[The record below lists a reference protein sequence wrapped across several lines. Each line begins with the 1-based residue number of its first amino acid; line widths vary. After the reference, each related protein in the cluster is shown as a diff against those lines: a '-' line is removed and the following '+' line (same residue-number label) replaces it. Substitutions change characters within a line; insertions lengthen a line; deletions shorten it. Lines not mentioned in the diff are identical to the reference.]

1 MSKKISSFYEDE
13 LNSWIDSLKFYLNE
27 SRLLETSLE
36 EIITRNTII
45 DIAAKVEVHQLI
57 LNKSVTKLKEL
68 ETEVAKIKSELTSD
82 DGLVEDKFISKE
94 VENKIKVL
102 ALSFK
107 HTEQEFIDVKYYCNE
122 FLIEVLK
129 KKE

>member
-13 LNSWIDSLKFYLNE
+13 LNSWTDSLKFYLKE
-27 SRLLETSLE
+27 SHLLETSLE

-57 LNKSVTKLKEL
+57 LNKSVTKLTEL
-68 ETEVAKIKSELTSD
+68 QAEIDKIKAELKSD
-82 DGLVEDKFISKE
+82 DGLVEDKLISKE
-94 VENKIKVL
+94 IENKMKVL

-129 KKE
+129 RKE